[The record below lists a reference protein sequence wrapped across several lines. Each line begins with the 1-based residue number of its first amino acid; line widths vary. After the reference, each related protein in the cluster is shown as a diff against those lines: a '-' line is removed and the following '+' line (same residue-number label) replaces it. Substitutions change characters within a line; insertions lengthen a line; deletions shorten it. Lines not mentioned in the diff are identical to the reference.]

1 MARKSSTK
9 QRPVWKGFI
18 KIGLVTV
25 PVRAL
30 SARIKAKSEVDLDWL
45 HRDCHRRI
53 QYKKVCPAHGEVKQ
67 SDIVSGYALGRGKY
81 VVIEPDELAKLRAKS
96 DKIMTVE
103 SMVDEDAI
111 DCRFFTEKTYYVLP
125 DGAVADRPY
134 AVIADAMDEQGR
146 AALARVVMFRREQL
160 VLVRVVDGV
169 FMMTVLNHENEFQ
182 EPARFAAQAPKAHG
196 SRRER
201 DMAAA
206 LVEAMSDRHFDFAS
220 YKDEYVE
227 QLQKLI
233 RLKAEGK
240 EVEVPE
246 TEEEP
251 AVVNLMEA
259 LKASLDRAPG
269 TPARSARPARPAR
282 PARHSGPN
290 RRRGQ
295 HRRRAS

>member
-1 MARKSSTK
+1 MARKATK
-9 QRPVWKGFI
+9 QRPVWKGLI
-18 KIGLVTV
+18 KIGLVTF

-53 QYKKVCPAHGEVKQ
+53 QYKKICPVHGEVKQ

-81 VVIEPDELAKLRAKS
+81 VVIEPEELAKLRAKS

-103 SMVDEDAI
+103 SMVDEGAI

-125 DGAVADRPY
+125 DGNVAERPY

-146 AALARVVMFRREQL
+146 AAIVRIVMFRREQL
-160 VLVRVVDGV
+160 ALVRVVDGV
-169 FMMTVLNHENEFQ
+169 FIMTVLNHESEFQ

-206 LVEAMSDRHFDFAS
+206 LVEAMSDRQFDFAS

-227 QLQKLI
+227 ELQKLI

-240 EVEVPE
+240 EIEAPAE
-246 TEEEP
+246 EEEP
-251 AVVNLMEA
+251 EVVNLMEA
-259 LKASLDRAPG
+259 LKASLAG
-269 TPARSARPARPAR
+269 VSNGSARPARQAHRGHAAPR
-282 PARHSGPN
+282 SSHG
-290 RRRGQ
+290 RRRRQ
-295 HRRRAS
+295 QRRRAS